1 MKNMKFLSF
10 ILLGVMSTFN
20 CLGQEVIIKNFEE
33 KLSDLQAR
41 TNPRTDRNGNPCALV
56 KVVLPV
62 LEGATFEG
70 WVIETKHIPGEYQVY
85 VPEGTKKIKL
95 RHPSI
100 MPTEID
106 FPFPLVGKHTYQ
118 VTALLPQK
126 TNSQTVVHIVT
137 NVKNAQ
143 ITIGDKSYDT
153 ENGEFNIPLDKGT
166 HDYTLT
172 TNVEGF
178 NKHVGSFFVKGDD
191 VIENIAPI
199 YLPTSEKRI
208 LTLRYEKNTKL
219 KIDGKEVSKLKDDMI
234 QLPAGLH
241 KIDASIGDGDSW
253 KKSVTVDLTY
263 QDQILDI
270 SLRGSLRM
278 TYPANAEFRIIPED
292 GALKPSNT
300 KVKTGERVFLLGN
313 YKIEVSKKNYSK
325 SISAISIGVGDDV
338 DNYRIEVSG
347 KGDDYYWGSNGRK
360 KDYNKAYKEYKKL
373 ADSGDDIAQFRLG
386 CLLLDKSSNIYD
398 ESEAMV
404 NLKKSAAQNNSDA
417 IMSLAELSDNPEE
430 AFMYY
435 SKAAN
440 LGNSLAQC
448 NIASMYLNGIGT
460 SVDYKEALSRFLI
473 AANDHQENALR
484 NIGDIYYYGL
494 GVPRN
499 VELARNYYSQ
509 AIFEGDVLAMENDA
523 NMNYENGEQEKAV
536 ETLLSLNLDKLS
548 DRSLTNLG
556 NYYYNKHD
564 YTSAVNYLERV
575 NNLDKGNGKTIA
587 DLADKMYVDD
597 KIKALSFYEK
607 SVGLGFEYVTAFRR
621 LGNYYLKKDKR
632 KAYDFLAKAVALN
645 DPEANCFLG
654 YYYEQESNYGM
665 AVEYYKKAVTLGYN
679 KAYAYLG
686 TLYKNGNGVEKSDEM
701 AVKCWE
707 IAAMADSQLAIKNLI
722 KYYKYKHNQAE
733 VDRWSKRLK

>member
-1 MKNMKFLSF
+1 M
-10 ILLGVMSTFN
+10 
-20 CLGQEVIIKNFEE
+20 
-33 KLSDLQAR
+33 
-41 TNPRTDRNGNPCALV
+41 
-56 KVVLPV
+56 
-62 LEGATFEG
+62 
-70 WVIETKHIPGEYQVY
+70 
-85 VPEGTKKIKL
+85 
-95 RHPSI
+95 
-100 MPTEID
+100 
-106 FPFPLVGKHTYQ
+106 
-118 VTALLPQK
+118 
-126 TNSQTVVHIVT
+126 
-137 NVKNAQ
+137 
-143 ITIGDKSYDT
+143 
-153 ENGEFNIPLDKGT
+153 
-166 HDYTLT
+166 
-172 TNVEGF
+172 
-178 NKHVGSFFVKGDD
+178 
-191 VIENIAPI
+191 
-199 YLPTSEKRI
+199 
-208 LTLRYEKNTKL
+208 
-219 KIDGKEVSKLKDDMI
+219 
-234 QLPAGLH
+234 
-241 KIDASIGDGDSW
+241 
-253 KKSVTVDLTY
+253 
-263 QDQILDI
+263 
-270 SLRGSLRM
+270 
-278 TYPANAEFRIIPED
+278 
-292 GALKPSNT
+292 
-300 KVKTGERVFLLGN
+300 
-313 YKIEVSKKNYSK
+313 
-325 SISAISIGVGDDV
+325 
-338 DNYRIEVSG
+338 
-347 KGDDYYWGSNGRK
+347 
-360 KDYNKAYKEYKKL
+360 
-373 ADSGDDIAQFRLG
+373 
-386 CLLLDKSSNIYD
+386 LDKSSNIYD

-509 AIFEGDVLAMENDA
+509 AIFEGDVLAME
-523 NMNYENGEQEKAV
+523 
-536 ETLLSLNLDKLS
+536 
-548 DRSLTNLG
+548 
-556 NYYYNKHD
+556 KHD